1 MKKNIQEEVSRIK
14 TVMGMIKE
22 SDFEKRKVDVSPM
35 EVIERLK
42 MLSQQVDELAEEFAS
57 EFVNTEYWRY
67 VENVHSGL
75 RSVSD
80 MEMGYTRSDERSEN
94 INFVIDNIKSD
105 FEVDDSS
112 VENDDYDEKQERNYG
127 VDDDEEDND
136 REPSDDEIFNG
147 FGREGGINY

>member
-22 SDFEKRKVDVSPM
+22 SEFKRPGKGDISPVEMIEK
-35 EVIERLK
+35 LK
-42 MLSQQVDELAEEFAS
+42 MFSQQIEEIAEEFAYQY
-57 EFVNTEYWRY
+57 NDTEYWPY
-67 VENVHSGL
+67 INKIHSGL

-80 MEMGYTRSDERSEN
+80 LEGSYSRSDEMNRN
-94 INFVIDNIKSD
+94 IGHMIDVIKSH

-112 VENDDYDEKQERNYG
+112 VENDNYDEREERNDG
-127 VDDDEEDND
+127 IED

>member
-22 SDFEKRKVDVSPM
+22 SDFEKREGNISPM

-42 MLSQQVDELAEEFAS
+42 MLSQQVDELAEQFAS
-57 EFVNTEYWRY
+57 EFVDTEYWRY

-105 FEVDDSS
+105 FEVSDSS

-127 VDDDEEDND
+127 VDDDMPGFEGTMDSLND
-136 REPSDDEIFNG
+136 LSIR
-147 FGREGGINY
+147 